1 MCGDV
6 DAMLCSQVQQHQQ
19 AVEAAKAEAQAAQQ
33 ELDDLTQKHDELYAQ
48 IGSYKQHIDDLT
60 EVMDSTEAARAAAVQ
75 ESVDLRSATV
85 LCVILMPCLMQER
98 CCTCCMH
105 TMLKSNMCCRQALED
120 AQAAAA
126 AETQQLA
133 QLSQQAEQR
142 EAALQQQACIPTFC
156 LLQVQARVHVW
167 CSSMT
172 AEALQLRSGK
182 SGVLKAQYHQ
192 CSCLDVG
199 HRDVLSCICK

>member
-75 ESVDLRSATV
+75 ESGDLRCATV
-85 LCVILMPCLMQER
+85 LCVILMPCCLMQEA
-98 CCTCCMH
+98 CCMGCSTH
-105 TMLKSNMCCRQALED
+105 TILRTHLRSNMCCRQALED

-126 AETQQLA
+126 AETQRLSQV
-133 QLSQQAEQR
+133 SQQAEQR

-156 LLQVQARVHVW
+156 WLEVAAHMHVW
-167 CSSMT
+167 
-172 AEALQLRSGK
+172 
-182 SGVLKAQYHQ
+182 
-192 CSCLDVG
+192 
-199 HRDVLSCICK
+199 